1 MPEGP
6 EVESVRQE
14 LLPLIKNRVKQ
25 IQLTPLSQKYPKYQ
39 NKQPSF
45 DPFRNTILK
54 YIYRYG
60 KFLVWCFDGTE
71 RVILNHLGMP
81 GKWCFCEDLTTSQSD
96 GTHPKVIIQMENP
109 PHLIFDDTRNF
120 GQFKV
125 FQTYEEVMTYPP
137 IKSLGIDGLEIPF
150 PIDEFI
156 SRIRN
161 KRYEDK
167 IIGELLLNQRLVAG
181 VGNIYKAEALFQAK
195 INPLRKVNTITKKDL
210 KQLGLAIS
218 EVLQKALNDLGSSID
233 SLYTLPSGESGNAQL
248 WHNVYGRKGKQCK
261 ICKSEIKKITQK
273 ERSTFFCP
281 RCQK

>member
-39 NKQPSF
+39 NKQPTF
-45 DPFRNTILK
+45 EPFRETILK
-54 YIYRYG
+54 EIYRYG

-71 RVILNHLGMP
+71 MVILNHLGMS
-81 GKWCFCEDLTTSQSD
+81 GKWCFYEDMTTSQSD
-96 GTHPKVIIQMENP
+96 VTHPKVIIQMESP
-109 PHLIFDDTRNF
+109 PHLIFNDTRNF
-120 GQFKV
+120 GQFRV
-125 FQTYEEVMTYPP
+125 FGTYDEVMKYPP

-150 PIDEFI
+150 PLDEFI
-156 SRIRN
+156 SRIRT
-161 KRYEDK
+161 KRYDEK

-181 VGNIYKAEALFQAK
+181 VGNIYKSEALFQAK
-195 INPLRKVNTITKKDL
+195 INPLRKVKTLSKKDL

-218 EVLQKALNDLGSSID
+218 EVMQKALKDLGSSID

-248 WHNVYGRKGKQCK
+248 WHNVYGRKGKQCN
-261 ICKSEIKKITQK
+261 ICESEIKKITQK
-273 ERSTFFCP
+273 ERSTFFCSK
-281 RCQK
+281 CQQ

>member
-39 NKQPSF
+39 NKQPTF
-45 DPFRNTILK
+45 DPFRETILK
-54 YIYRYG
+54 DIYRYG

-71 RVILNHLGMP
+71 RVILNHLGMS
-81 GKWCFCEDLTTSQSD
+81 GKWRFYEDLTTSQSD
-96 GTHPKVIIQMENP
+96 VTHPKVVIQMENP

-125 FQTYEEVMTYPP
+125 FQTYNDVMKYPP
-137 IKSLGIDGLEIPF
+137 IKSLGVNGLAIPF
-150 PIDEFI
+150 PLEEFL
-156 SRIRN
+156 SRITH
-161 KRYEDK
+161 KRHEEK

-195 INPLRKVNTITKKDL
+195 INPLRKVKTLTKKDL

-248 WHNVYGRKGKQCK
+248 WHNVYNRKGKPCK
-261 ICKSEIKKITQK
+261 ICITEIEKIVQK
-273 ERSTFFCP
+273 DRSTFFCP
-281 RCQK
+281 KCQK

>member
-14 LLPLIKNRVKQ
+14 LLPLIKNRVEQ

-39 NKQPSF
+39 NKQSTL
-45 DPFRNTILK
+45 DPFNNTILRN
-54 YIYRYG
+54 ISRYG

-71 RVILNHLGMP
+71 KVILNHLGMS
-81 GKWCFCEDLTTSQSD
+81 GKWCFCEDLTTSQCD
-96 GTHPKVIIQMENP
+96 VTHPKVIIQMERP

-125 FQTYEEVMTYPP
+125 FQTYEEVMKYPP
-137 IKSLGIDGLEIPF
+137 IKSLGIDGLEKPF
-150 PIDEFI
+150 QINEFI
-156 SRIRN
+156 SRITH
-161 KRYEDK
+161 KRYEEK

-195 INPLRKVNTITKKDL
+195 INPLRKVKTLTKKEL
-210 KQLGLAIS
+210 KQLGMAIS

-233 SLYTLPSGESGNAQL
+233 SLYTLPSGESGNAQR
-248 WHNVYGRKGKQCK
+248 WHYVYGRKGKHCK
-261 ICKSEIKKITQK
+261 ICESEIKKITQK
-273 ERSTFFCP
+273 ERSTFFCAK
-281 RCQK
+281 CQK